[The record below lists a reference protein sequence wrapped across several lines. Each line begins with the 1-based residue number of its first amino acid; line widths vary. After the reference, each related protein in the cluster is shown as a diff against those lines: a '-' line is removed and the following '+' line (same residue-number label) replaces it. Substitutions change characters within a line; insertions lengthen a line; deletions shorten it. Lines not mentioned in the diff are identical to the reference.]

1 MQGIGQSQEE
11 TNFGIRPSPSDLG
24 LWVYRGMIS
33 VIHQCHGI
41 FEKNPVWRLRGIGN
55 GYLLSSLLKL
65 VYFVLKGLLYSI
77 AYSRGN
83 TVLLSNKIPIPRDY
97 RTYLPCF
104 PMPYAIPCMG
114 IMQLLQTRGTFLHR
128 SISWKH
134 SRLLSRKRNDSFS
147 TTRSIP
153 SAWSSPSPNP
163 DSKHDGQD
171 IATAAVTKTTP
182 PWGDKNKTSIV
193 KKRIP
198 ITDEEDQG
206 KSCSTVECGDVR
218 SYTDRCYPYFS
229 RSNGDS
235 VLHSNGDS
243 AMSKKKNSIPAWT
256 QEEEYTLSA
265 PPPQLEKSVA
275 RTDDDNGPAFDDGS
289 SEG

>member
-83 TVLLSNKIPIPRDY
+83 TVLLSNKIPMPRDY
-97 RTYLPCF
+97 RTYLPCSTY
-104 PMPYAIPCMG
+104 PLCHSLHRDYAA
-114 IMQLLQTRGTFLHR
+114 TTKRGTFLHR
-128 SISWKH
+128 PISWKH

-147 TTRSIP
+147 TNRSIP
-153 SAWSSPSPNP
+153 SAWTSPSPNP
-163 DSKHDGQD
+163 DSKHDGKD
-171 IATAAVTKTTP
+171 IATATVTKTTP
-182 PWGDKNKTSIV
+182 PWGDKKKTSIV

-198 ITDEEDQG
+198 ITDEE
-206 KSCSTVECGDVR
+206 ECGDVR
-218 SYTDRCYPYFS
+218 SYTDR
-229 RSNGDS
+229 
-235 VLHSNGDS
+235 DS
-243 AMSKKKNSIPAWT
+243 AMPKKKRDSIPAWT
-256 QEEEYTLSA
+256 
-265 PPPQLEKSVA
+265 
-275 RTDDDNGPAFDDGS
+275 
-289 SEG
+289 